1 MARSLTVKNEEK
13 PSTSLLLNA
22 FLALAFGCLL
32 LASFANAAPDSTP
45 APAVPEST
53 QR

>member
-22 FLALAFGCLL
+22 FLVLAFGCLL
-32 LASFANAAPDSTP
+32 LASFANASSAPPPSP
-45 APAVPEST
+45 GSPEST
-53 QR
+53 ER